1 MGPERDNRR
10 RALNRGRD
18 PRGYTRGRHM
28 ITVAM
33 ATEVQQHASKFRE
46 LSCDKTPHA
55 TVTAVS
61 VKTPKRH
68 GTSP

>member
-1 MGPERDNRR
+1 
-10 RALNRGRD
+10 
-18 PRGYTRGRHM
+18 M

-33 ATEVQQHASKFRE
+33 ATEVQQHAWKFRE

-61 VKTPKRH
+61 V
-68 GTSP
+68 